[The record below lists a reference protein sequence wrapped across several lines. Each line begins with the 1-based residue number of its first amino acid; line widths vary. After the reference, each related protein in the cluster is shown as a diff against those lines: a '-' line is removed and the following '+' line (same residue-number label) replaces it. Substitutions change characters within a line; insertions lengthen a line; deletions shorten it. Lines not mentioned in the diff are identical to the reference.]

1 MSRERYSQLPY
12 LHVSLVPHPHPHL
25 HLHPCWYAHTHPLI
39 GGGNRRVE
47 EAAEVAVA
55 AAVMTTVAA
64 SVVVPA
70 VALLFSPKG
79 DTSLVG
85 AAERGMS

>member
-1 MSRERYSQLPY
+1 M
-12 LHVSLVPHPHPHL
+12 
-25 HLHPCWYAHTHPLI
+25 
-39 GGGNRRVE
+39 E
-47 EAAEVAVA
+47 EAAEMAVA
-55 AAVMTTVAA
+55 AAVMAA

-79 DTSLVG
+79 DTSPVG

>member
-1 MSRERYSQLPY
+1 
-12 LHVSLVPHPHPHL
+12 
-25 HLHPCWYAHTHPLI
+25 
-39 GGGNRRVE
+39 VE

-55 AAVMTTVAA
+55 AAVMATVAA
-64 SVVVPA
+64 SAVVPA

-79 DTSLVG
+79 DTSPVG